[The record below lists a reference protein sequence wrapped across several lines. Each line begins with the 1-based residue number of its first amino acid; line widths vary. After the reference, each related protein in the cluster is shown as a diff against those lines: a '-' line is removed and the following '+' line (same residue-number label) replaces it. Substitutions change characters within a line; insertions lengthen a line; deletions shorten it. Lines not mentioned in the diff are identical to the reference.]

1 MGFPIWA
8 VDGCANICLCD
19 MGTGCYQLSPEPAE
33 TQHTCDCST
42 EACAGGDV
50 SCSAKGAAYFW
61 TDECVSCQC
70 PSLPTVP
77 NSCKP
82 TPNPEQT
89 PSASSGCYMSQSVSV
104 PRGLVVINYLPNLL
118 KRNIRAIAQRR
129 PALVERY
136 PALRRARHISGRTS
150 VIPAS
155 VHRFRPCPI
164 PARSSQSSSQHQNRN
179 RNQNQNRNRNR
190 NRMLPVMVAIN

>member
-1 MGFPIWA
+1 MLA
-8 VDGCANICLCD
+8 
-19 MGTGCYQLSPEPAE
+19 T
-33 TQHTCDCST
+33 T
-42 EACAGGDV
+42 
-50 SCSAKGAAYFW
+50 
-61 TDECVSCQC
+61 
-70 PSLPTVP
+70 TVP
-77 NSCKP
+77 VTVPGPRRSVTLNRRQDRS
-82 TPNPEQT
+82 Q
-89 PSASSGCYMSQSVSV
+89 SGLMLVGTQVSVSV

-179 RNQNQNRNRNR
+179 RNQNQNQTRNQNRNR

>member
-1 MGFPIWA
+1 MGNQVIPMLNGESIMINIDNYGIDTVVTINENSVVEL
-8 VDGCANICLCD
+8 VDNMATNGVIHAIN
-19 MGTGCYQLSPEPAE
+19 
-33 TQHTCDCST
+33 
-42 EACAGGDV
+42 
-50 SCSAKGAAYFW
+50 
-61 TDECVSCQC
+61 
-70 PSLPTVP
+70 
-77 NSCKP
+77 
-82 TPNPEQT
+82 
-89 PSASSGCYMSQSVSV
+89 
-104 PRGLVVINYLPNLL
+104 RGLVVINYLPNLL

-129 PALVERY
+129 PALVEMY

-179 RNQNQNRNRNR
+179 RNRNQNQNQNRNQNR